1 MFQKIVRFAKNEA
14 HKFGAIA
21 ANIRYGF
28 PGRKMRIIGVTGT
41 DGKTTTSH
49 LIYHILKTAGKKV
62 SIASTVFADIAGNIG
77 DTGLHFT
84 TENHWVVQKNLAE
97 ALKNGSEFFVLE
109 TTSHALHQHRV
120 WGVQY
125 EVGVLTNITPEHLD
139 YHKTFDA
146 YVRTKVQLLL
156 QAKKVVIN
164 EDAAVFEDVALLLNK
179 AHKKYTSYSMKNI
192 QAPTH
197 WSDDIKTTVKET
209 FNRENILAA
218 YACCKELGI
227 SEEDI
232 RKGIKTFSLPKGRLD
247 KVYDEDFTVYI
258 DFAHTPHSILQLLK
272 SIKTPRNTLIHVF
285 GSAGL
290 RDSVKRPEMGKS
302 SGSYADI
309 TIITEEDY
317 RTEDFMKISQM
328 VSAGLYE
335 KGFRYLEPDVLKER
349 TFEGKVFTIIKNRQK
364 ALECA
369 IDIARKGDIVVLTGK
384 GHEQSL
390 ARGTREFPWDEYKAI
405 EKALSRRKQS

>member
-1 MFQKIVRFAKNEA
+1 MYQSLVRAVKNEV
-14 HKFGAIA
+14 HKYGAIA
-21 ANIRYGF
+21 ANVRYGF

-62 SIASTVFADIAGNIG
+62 SMASTVLADIAGNIG

-84 TENHWVVQKNLAE
+84 TENHWVVQKNLAQ
-97 ALKNGSEFFVLE
+97 ALTNGSEFFVLE

-146 YVRTKVQLLL
+146 YVRTKAKLLL
-156 QAKKVVIN
+156 NAKKVIIN
-164 EDAAVFEDVALLLNK
+164 EDADVYEQIKGILDK
-179 AHKKYTSYSMKNI
+179 AHKKYTTYSLINEN
-192 QAPTH
+192 APTH
-197 WSDDIKTTVKET
+197 WSDEIKTSIKET

-218 YACCKELGI
+218 YACCKELGL
-227 SEEDI
+227 SAEDI
-232 RKGIKTFSLPKGRLD
+232 LKGIKTFALPKGRLD
-247 KVYDEDFTVYI
+247 KVYDKDFTVYI
-258 DFAHTPHSILQLLK
+258 DFAHTPHSIAQLLK
-272 SIKTPRNTLIHVF
+272 GLKTPRNTLIHVF

-302 SGSYADI
+302 SGSYADVS
-309 TIITEEDY
+309 IITEEDY
-317 RTEDFMKISQM
+317 RTEDFMKITRM

-335 KGFRYLEPDVLKER
+335 KGFSYMEPDVLKER
-349 TFEGKVFTIIKNRQK
+349 NFDGKAFTIIKNRQK
-364 ALECA
+364 AIEFA
-369 IDIARKGDIVVLTGK
+369 IDFAQKGDVVVLTGK

-390 ARGTREFPWDEYKAI
+390 ARKLKEFPWDEYKAVERAI
-405 EKALSRRKQS
+405 AKK

>member
-1 MFQKIVRFAKNEA
+1 MFTTLVRLAKNEA
-14 HKFGAIA
+14 HKIGAVA

-62 SIASTVFADIAGNIG
+62 SIASTVFADIAGTFG

-84 TENHWVVQKNLAE
+84 TENHWVVQKNLAQ
-97 ALKNGSEFFVLE
+97 AQRNGSEFFVLE

-120 WGVQY
+120 WGVPY
-125 EVGVLTNITPEHLD
+125 EIGVLTNITPEHLD

-146 YVRTKVQLLL
+146 YVKAKAKLLL
-156 QAKKVVIN
+156 TAHTAIVN
-164 EDAAVFEDVALLLNK
+164 EDAEVYEKIKEILEK
-179 AHKKYTSYSMKNI
+179 AHKKYTSYSVTNMKS
-192 QAPTH
+192 PTH
-197 WSDDIKTTVKET
+197 WSDDIKTSLRET

-218 YACCKELGI
+218 YAACKELGLTD
-227 SEEDI
+227 EEI
-232 RKGIKTFSLPKGRLD
+232 RKGIRTFSLPKGRLD
-247 KVYDEDFTVYI
+247 KVYDKDFTVYI
-258 DFAHTPHSILQLLK
+258 DFAHTPHSISQLLQGLK
-272 SIKTPRNTLIHVF
+272 KPRHNLIHVF

-302 SGSYADI
+302 SGSYADV
-309 TIITEEDY
+309 TILTEEDY
-317 RTEDFMKISQM
+317 RTEDFMKIAQM

-335 KGFRYLEPDVLKER
+335 KGFSYLEPDVLQQHSY
-349 TFEGKVFTIIKNRQK
+349 EGKVFTIIKNRQK
-364 ALECA
+364 AIEFA
-369 IDIARKGDIVVLTGK
+369 INFARKGDIVVLTGK

-390 ARGTREFPWDEYKAI
+390 ARGIKETPWDEYKAT
-405 EKALSRRKQS
+405 EKALAKKK

>member
-1 MFQKIVRFAKNEA
+1 MYQSLVRSAKNEA
-14 HKFGAIA
+14 HKYGAIA
-21 ANIRYGF
+21 ANVRYGF

-62 SIASTVFADIAGNIG
+62 SIASTVLADIAGTIG

-84 TENHWVVQKNLAE
+84 TENHWVVQKNLAQ
-97 ALKNGSEFFVLE
+97 AQKLGTEFFVLE

-146 YVRTKVQLLL
+146 YVRAKAKLLL
-156 QAKKVVIN
+156 NAKKVIIN
-164 EDAAVFEDVALLLNK
+164 EDAEVYEQIKGILNK
-179 AHKKYTSYSMKNI
+179 AHKKYTTYSIVNDK
-192 QAPTH
+192 APTH
-197 WSDDIKTTVKET
+197 WSDDIRTSIKET

-227 SEEDI
+227 SDEDI
-232 RKGIKTFSLPKGRLD
+232 RKGIRTFVLPKGRLD

-258 DFAHTPHSILQLLK
+258 DFAHTPHSIEQLLK
-272 SIKTPRNTLIHVF
+272 GLKTPRNTLIHVF

-302 SGSYADI
+302 SGSYADV

-335 KGFRYLEPDVLKER
+335 KGFSYLEPEILRER
-349 TFEGKVFTIIKNRQK
+349 QFEGKVFTIIKNRQK
-364 ALECA
+364 AIEFA
-369 IDIARKGDIVVLTGK
+369 VDIAQKGDTVVLTGK

-390 ARGTREFPWDEYKAI
+390 ARGVKEFPWDEYKITEKAI
-405 EKALSRRKQS
+405 EKKK